1 MDALHRP
8 AQPWVWQ
15 ADLDPIEHA
24 RRIAA
29 HPRFSQAARALAV
42 HMLAASDTDA
52 ALAAVFRDAGRYA
65 TAMWTVMLHAAGAMT
80 LPHLKEAC
88 AASGLASSGRA
99 RLLLQVLEHI
109 GYVKPMPPAGDG
121 KARHYTLTPAFLAA
135 WRGHLRAALN
145 AATLV
150 DPAIEMLA
158 ERLGEPAVF
167 ERFLRI
173 QAARLPVLTRWT
185 AEMPAFQ
192 RILMHRYAGLLI
204 LSMLVVG
211 KSDGAF
217 PPSGPI
223 PIALKPTA
231 ARFGVSYMHVRRLL
245 HDAAGAG
252 LLDYEATGSVRLR
265 EAMRGTIRFFYA
277 AQLAELVASARLAL
291 AAVEP
296 AWCDAGISAP

>member
-1 MDALHRP
+1 MVALHRP
-8 AQPWVWQ
+8 ARLWVEQ
-15 ADLDPIEHA
+15 ADLDPTEHA

-29 HPRFSQAARALAV
+29 HPRFPRAARALAA
-42 HMLAASDTDA
+42 HMLSASDTDA

-65 TAMWTVMLHAAGAMT
+65 TAMWTVFLNATGAMT

-109 GYVKPMPPAGDG
+109 GYVEPMPPAGDG
-121 KARHYTLTPAFLAA
+121 KARHYALTPAFLAA
-135 WRGHLRAALN
+135 WRSHLRAALG
-145 AATLV
+145 AAALV
-150 DPAIEMLA
+150 DPAIEALA
-158 ERLGEPAVF
+158 ERLDEPAMF

-173 QAARLPVLTRWT
+173 QAARLPRLTRWA
-185 AEMPAFQ
+185 AETPAFQ

-204 LSMLVVG
+204 VSMLVAG
-211 KSDGAF
+211 ERDGGF
-217 PPSGPI
+217 PPAGPI

-245 HDAAGAG
+245 HDAAEAG
-252 LLDYEATGSVRLR
+252 LLDYEATGSVTLR
-265 EAMRGTIRFFYA
+265 DAMRRTIRLFYA

-291 AAVEP
+291 AALEP
-296 AWCDAGISAP
+296 LRHDARISAP

>member
-15 ADLDPIEHA
+15 AELDPAEHA
-24 RRIAA
+24 QRIAA
-29 HPRFSQAARALAV
+29 HPRFPHAARALAA
-42 HMLAASDTDA
+42 HMLTASDTDP

-65 TAMWTVMLHAAGAMT
+65 TAMWTVFLHATDTMT

-88 AASGLASSGRA
+88 TASGLASSGRA

-109 GYVKPMPPAGDG
+109 GYVAPMAPAGDG
-121 KARHYTLTPAFLAA
+121 KARHYALTPAFLAA
-135 WRGHLRAALN
+135 WRGHLHAALS
-145 AATLV
+145 AAALV
-150 DPAIEMLA
+150 DPAIKALA
-158 ERLGEPAVF
+158 DRLDEPAVF
-167 ERFLRI
+167 ERLLRL
-173 QAARLPVLTRWT
+173 QAARLPTLTRWA

-204 LSMLVVG
+204 LSMLVVEEN
-211 KSDGAF
+211 DGAF
-217 PPSGPI
+217 PPAGPI

-245 HDAAGAG
+245 HDAAEAD
-252 LLDYEATGSVRLR
+252 LLDYEATGSVTLR
-265 EAMRGTIRFFYA
+265 DAMRRTIRLFYA

-291 AAVEP
+291 ATLEP
-296 AWCDAGISAP
+296 LRRDARISAP